1 MRYFL
6 AFGHLGELFWLSAS
20 AREVLSMGLPVVGR
34 AGLLSDTELEILMQ
48 MD

>member
-1 MRYFL
+1 MPYFL

-20 AREVLSMGLPVVGR
+20 AWEVLSIGLPVVRR
-34 AGLLSDTELEILMQ
+34 AGLLNNTELEIFMQ